1 MPGSFSV
8 EFNRI
13 RVDVYFSLF
22 FVRECTGK
30 LPVALPFIL
39 HRVSERGP
47 AIITVL
53 NR

>member
-13 RVDVYFSLF
+13 RVDDFSLF
-22 FVRECTGK
+22 FIRECTGK